1 MMPWIGGVE
10 QDFLEVPSMFLEK
23 LVYERW
29 CTEKLSSHY
38 KTGETLDLKS
48 IENLKNAQHFLSGI
62 KWCRFI
68 AMALYDLEIHSQA
81 VTNDK
86 DFTLRELWHDMMKS
100 IAFQGNKYEVEDTFM
115 PASWYHLVIG
125 YDAGYYGYLYSEVFA
140 YEILM
145 EVQRHHKQDG
155 FDGLRKIGRHY
166 RSTILEPCATIDG
179 FEMLENFLL
188 KKPTSTSFT
197 KALNL

>member
-1 MMPWIGGVE
+1 
-10 QDFLEVPSMFLEK
+10 MFLEK
-23 LVYERW
+23 LVYEKW

-100 IAFQGNKYEVEDTFM
+100 IAFQ
-115 PASWYHLVIG
+115 
-125 YDAGYYGYLYSEVFA
+125 
-140 YEILM
+140 
-145 EVQRHHKQDG
+145 
-155 FDGLRKIGRHY
+155 
-166 RSTILEPCATIDG
+166 
-179 FEMLENFLL
+179 
-188 KKPTSTSFT
+188 
-197 KALNL
+197 